1 MSKNHLHTRG
11 SKEQN
16 RDALKRAMWKSDEE
30 VALRE
35 SIKRDLGV
43 DIADP
48 KQFPVMDPGFS
59 WKTAK
64 SKLREA
70 ESATTQVQLLRA
82 GLQTAVNSLYETVDV
97 TYADWAHTLTS
108 SKMEELYAPLQAI
121 AFPQMIA
128 EGEIY
133 PEAPGMAGLDIK
145 LRNKKA
151 GQLFAVSK
159 ELLDDDQSGQVLKMS
174 SLMGEYCHQLVEVWA
189 YGKLASVAGMS
200 YGGVQVPVSETKPAD
215 EATYPWST
223 ALVGGGKTRPASYGA
238 LNQGNIQAGIVALM
252 NQLNLLGL
260 KMSVKPNRLI
270 ISPHYRFDSAVL
282 ANSSYY
288 PTGATAGATGGAF
301 SINPLQG
308 LFDITTS
315 RFMFDQNGS
324 VNADSKAWYLVDDSK
339 PAFVVQMRTPCEVSV
354 ENPQS
359 GRSFDSDT
367 IRFKATTRFNAD
379 FIDPRFFWA
388 GSNGSV

>member
-1 MSKNHLHTRG
+1 MSKIHLHARG

-30 VALRE
+30 AALRE
-35 SIKRDLGV
+35 SIKRDLNV
-43 DIADP
+43 DIADA
-48 KQFPVMDPGFS
+48 KQFPVTDPGFS
-59 WKTAK
+59 WKAAK
-64 SKLREA
+64 AKLREA

-82 GLQTAVNSLYETVDV
+82 GIQAAVNSLYETVDT
-97 TYADWAHTLTS
+97 TYGDWAHTLTS
-108 SKMEELYAPLQAI
+108 TKMEELYAPLQGI
-121 AFPQMIA
+121 SFPQMIA
-128 EGEIY
+128 EGEVY

-159 ELLDDDQSGQVLKMS
+159 ELLDDDQTGQVLKMS
-174 SLMGEYCHQLVEVWA
+174 SLMGEYCAQLVEVWA

-200 YGGVQVPVSETKPAD
+200 YGGVSIPVSETKPAD

-223 ALVGGGKTRPASYGA
+223 GLVGGGKTRPAAYGA
-238 LNQGNIQAGIVALM
+238 LNQGNIQAGMIALM

-260 KMSVKPNRLI
+260 KMSVKPSRLI

-315 RFMFDQNGS
+315 RFVFDQNGS
-324 VNADSKAWYLVDDSK
+324 VNADSKAWYLLDDSK

-379 FIDPRFFWA
+379 FIDPRFFWQ

>member
-1 MSKNHLHTRG
+1 
-11 SKEQN
+11 
-16 RDALKRAMWKSDEE
+16 
-30 VALRE
+30 
-35 SIKRDLGV
+35 
-43 DIADP
+43 
-48 KQFPVMDPGFS
+48 
-59 WKTAK
+59 
-64 SKLREA
+64 
-70 ESATTQVQLLRA
+70 
-82 GLQTAVNSLYETVDV
+82 
-97 TYADWAHTLTS
+97 
-108 SKMEELYAPLQAI
+108 
-121 AFPQMIA
+121 
-128 EGEIY
+128 
-133 PEAPGMAGLDIK
+133 MAGLDIK

-223 ALVGGGKTRPASYGA
+223 GLVGGGKTRPAAYGA

-260 KMSVKPNRLI
+260 KMSVKPSRLI
-270 ISPHYRFDSAVL
+270 ISPNYRFDSAVL
-282 ANSSYY
+282 ANSAYY

-324 VNADSKAWYLVDDSK
+324 VNANSKAWYLVDDSK

-379 FIDPRFFWA
+379 FIDPRFFWQ

>member
-1 MSKNHLHTRG
+1 MSKIHLHARG

-30 VALRE
+30 AALRE
-35 SIKRDLGV
+35 SIKRDLNV
-43 DIADP
+43 DIADA
-48 KQFPVMDPGFS
+48 KQFPVTDPGFS
-59 WKTAK
+59 WKAAK
-64 SKLREA
+64 AKLREA

-82 GLQTAVNSLYETVDV
+82 GIQAAVNSLYETVDT
-97 TYADWAHTLTS
+97 TYGDWAHTLTS
-108 SKMEELYAPLQAI
+108 TKMEELYAPLQGI
-121 AFPQMIA
+121 SFPQMIA
-128 EGEIY
+128 EGEVY

-159 ELLDDDQSGQVLKMS
+159 ELLDDDQTGQVLKMS
-174 SLMGEYCHQLVEVWA
+174 SLMGEYCAQLVEVWS
-189 YGKLASVAGMS
+189 YGKLASVANMS
-200 YGGVQVPVSETKPAD
+200 YGGVSIPVSETKPAD

-223 ALVGGGKTRPASYGA
+223 GLVGGGKTRPAAYGA
-238 LNQGNIQAGIVALM
+238 LTQGSIQAGMVALM

-282 ANSSYY
+282 ANSAYY
-288 PTGATAGATGGAF
+288 PTGATAGQTGGAF

-315 RFMFDQNGS
+315 RFVFDQNGS
-324 VNADSKAWYLVDDSK
+324 VNADSKAWYLLDDSK

-367 IRFKATTRFNAD
+367 IRFKATTRFNCD
-379 FIDPRFFWA
+379 FIDPRFFWR
-388 GSNGSV
+388 GSDGSV